1 MTKLRFVTHLP
12 PKLCFAHSG
21 HTVHNRYQVRE
32 TQAAHFITSTI
43 VEWLPVFTTAACCDI
58 LVESLAF
65 CRERKGLLIH
75 AWVIMDNHFHAVV
88 SGPELAATIRDLKKF
103 TARRLLEQIKLEG
116 REWLL
121 NQLAY
126 YCLPGKTRSDH
137 QVWQEGFHPQALMTD
152 EMMLQKIEYLHRN
165 PVARGWVAMPE
176 HWRYS
181 SAHEWRERARPVLRS
196 DPWR

>member
-1 MTKLRFVTHLP
+1 MR
-12 PKLCFAHSG
+12 S
-21 HTVHNRYQVRE
+21 RYQVNEIR
-32 TQAAHFITSTI
+32 AAHFITSTI
-43 VEWLPVFTTAACCDI
+43 LQWLPVFTTAACCDI

-75 AWVIMDNHFHAVV
+75 AWVIMDNHFHAVI
-88 SGPELAATIRDLKKF
+88 SGPDLPAKIRYLKKF
-103 TARRLLEQIKLEG
+103 TARRLLEQIKIEG

-126 YCLPGKTRSDH
+126 YCPQGKTRSDH
-137 QVWQEGFHPQALMTD
+137 QVWQEGFHPKALMAD
-152 EMMLQKIEYLHRN
+152 EILLQKIEYLHRN

-176 HWRYS
+176 DWRYS
-181 SAHEWRERARPVLRS
+181 SAHEWREGALTVLRC